1 MKVKY
6 VGPQS
11 QIYIPHH
18 EIEFQ
23 VERDGVVDVPEL
35 IDVGLGDGHAQLE
48 CVCRRSSGH
57 CRERSS
63 GQL

>member
-18 EIEFQ
+18 DVEFQ
-23 VERDGVVDVPEL
+23 VERDGIVDVPAEL
-35 IDVGLGDGHAQLE
+35 ATELLKRPDFEAAQPKKKAAKVTKE
-48 CVCRRSSGH
+48 N
-57 CRERSS
+57 E
-63 GQL
+63 

>member
-18 EIEFQ
+18 EVEFQ
-23 VERDGVVDVPEL
+23 VERDGVVDVPAEL
-35 IDVGLGDGHAQLE
+35 ATELLKRPDFEAAQSKKKAAKVTKE
-48 CVCRRSSGH
+48 N
-57 CRERSS
+57 E
-63 GQL
+63 

>member
-18 EIEFQ
+18 DVEFE
-23 VERDGVVDVPEL
+23 VERDGVVDVPAEL
-35 IDVGLGDGHAQLE
+35 ATELLKRPDFEAAQSKKKAAKVTKE
-48 CVCRRSSGH
+48 N
-57 CRERSS
+57 E
-63 GQL
+63 

>member
-18 EIEFQ
+18 DVEFQ
-23 VERDGVVDVPEL
+23 VERDGVVDVPAEL
-35 IDVGLGDGHAQLE
+35 AT
-48 CVCRRSSGH
+48 
-57 CRERSS
+57 
-63 GQL
+63 